1 MTAEILDSSIFQ
13 VIVVG
18 GGIGGSAA
26 ALRAVQHFIRT
37 A

>member
-18 GGIGGSAA
+18 GGIGHYCFRPRGS
-26 ALRAVQHFIRT
+26 
-37 A
+37 